1 MEGVRG
7 TLTEPLDRKT
17 AEMTGWREYGNSFNN
32 IVLPYEIIVDDK
44 GWRIVLSMYE
54 NQRNSSEESKQ

>member
-17 AEMTGWREYGNSFNN
+17 TETTGWREYGNSLN
-32 IVLPYEIIVDDK
+32 IVLLYEIIVDDK
-44 GWRIVLSMYE
+44 GWRIVLSLYE
-54 NQRNSSEESKQ
+54 NQRNSSEVS